1 MKPGLRI
8 FLGLVGLIAILF
20 GVRQMMTRGGGLS
33 AKAPV
38 DQVQKVG
45 EIFTA
50 TDGAW
55 SYRIPQGWEN
65 KPGQQPGFTMFVAP
79 KESGYVAN
87 MVTAVESFDGALR
100 AYADANIKAV
110 QAAFPDS
117 KVLSDAEFSTDA
129 KAVSYKLK
137 FQNKVK
143 DSELMQT
150 MYFFEGQPG
159 RKIAVTCTAPLKQGP
174 ELDPLFDECMKSF
187 VAPQK

>member
-1 MKPGLRI
+1 MKPALRI
-8 FLGLVGLIAILF
+8 LLGLVGLIAIFF
-20 GVRQMMTRGGGLS
+20 GVRQIMTRVGGLS
-33 AKAPV
+33 GKAPATHA
-38 DQVQKVG
+38 QKVG
-45 EIFTA
+45 ETFTSA
-50 TDGAW
+50 DSAW

-65 KPGQQPGFTMFVAP
+65 KPGEQPGFTMFVAP

-87 MVTAVESFDGALR
+87 MVTAVESFDGTLR

-110 QAAFPDS
+110 RSAFPDS
-117 KVLSDAEFSTDA
+117 KILSDAEFSTNA
-129 KAVSYKLK
+129 KVASYKLK

-150 MYFFEGQPG
+150 MYFFEGQSG

-187 VAPQK
+187 SVPQK